1 MDIFRPQEIQW
12 IKEAWG
18 LAFKMLSPSCSGT
31 RSSRRPPIVF
41 VITIYLVRQAMVNL
55 VDRQA
60 GHVLGRLE
68 ARTDG
73 RTRLPSIRDLSD
85 SGSGIEVPGG
95 EHLEASKAR

>member
-1 MDIFRPQEIQW
+1 
-12 IKEAWG
+12 
-18 LAFKMLSPSCSGT
+18 
-31 RSSRRPPIVF
+31 
-41 VITIYLVRQAMVNL
+41 MVNL

-95 EHLEASKAR
+95 EHLEATKAR